1 MSRPQQAHEK
11 GLDNMPAG
19 EIHYDG
25 ALATGNYQRLRYR
38 TIAGVKRPMVTG
50 PESIVWPAYLAA
62 VADLAKDVRK
72 LQKGLIERKSDP
84 GDNKTASAG
93 ESQGTFYGYS

>member
-11 GLDNMPAG
+11 GLDNMPTG

-72 LQKGLIERKSDP
+72 MQRGILALASDSLGVQKDLP
-84 GDNKTASAG
+84 GEAQG
-93 ESQGTFYGYS
+93 ELL